1 MESKIE
7 KFNTGMHYL
16 RIPQNSDLGDL
27 KSEKRVLCN
36 LNSEIEF
43 HCAVMT
49 KKEGYYFIYIGTKIL
64 HKLKLKL
71 GDEIHFELKK
81 DNSEFQFDYPEE
93 LEEVFRTDKQA
104 KDKFDSL
111 TDGNKRGLIY
121 IVNQVKSVDK
131 KIERSLK
138 IAEKLKCGITS
149 PRLIMKK

>member
-1 MESKIE
+1 
-7 KFNTGMHYL
+7 
-16 RIPQNSDLGDL
+16 
-27 KSEKRVLCN
+27 
-36 LNSEIEF
+36 
-43 HCAVMT
+43 MT